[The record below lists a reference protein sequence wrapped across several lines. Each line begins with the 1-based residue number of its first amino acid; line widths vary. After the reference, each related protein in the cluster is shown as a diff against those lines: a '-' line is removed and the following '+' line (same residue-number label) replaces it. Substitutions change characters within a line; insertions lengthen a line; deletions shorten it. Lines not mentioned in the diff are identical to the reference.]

1 MVSDGQSKRP
11 RKKTGGSHDVPY
23 KYTHTIFEQHKTAVY
38 GAAFNPYL
46 EANAADNLLAT
57 CGGRYVSVYRLPVGE
72 RKIELLVQFQDP
84 NKDEGYYAVT
94 WAIDEII
101 DKHVVVVGGAKGII
115 RVLDPVTKDTCN
127 TLRGHG
133 EAVNE
138 LRTSPMNAMII
149 ASASKDRTARLW
161 NIRSSDCLAIFGGA
175 CGHLDEVISLDFDQD
190 QQFLLTASMDHTIR
204 VWDMRDR
211 TPTAERVD
219 KSLNGDVTSGSAEE
233 NHFPLAI
240 CRDVHTN
247 YVDCGRFLGNFIVS
261 KSCENSI
268 VLWKFGGFDCGPAG
282 DGTLIR
288 TETYVLHCAWMDLPK
303 ADTWFIKFDLHPNN
317 SYVACGNEAGQ
328 VHLWSLDRGEYP
340 ERKSDHVLVNP
351 GYTVLVRQCVFS
363 PDGETLVA
371 VGENGSVA
379 RYDFDHSPT
388 S

>member
-23 KYTHTIFEQHKTAVY
+23 KYTHTIFEQRKTAVY

-46 EANAADNLLAT
+46 EANATDNLLAT
-57 CGGRYVSVYRLPVGE
+57 CGGRYVS
-72 RKIELLVQFQDP
+72 FQDP

-219 KSLNGDVTSGSAEE
+219 KSLNGDT
-233 NHFPLAI
+233 FPLAI

-247 YVDCGRFLGNFIVS
+247 YVDCGPIPGELHRLQKLRELHRLVEIRR
-261 KSCENSI
+261 
-268 VLWKFGGFDCGPAG
+268 LRLRTRPG

-317 SYVACGNEAGQ
+317 SFVACGNEAGPSPL
-328 VHLWSLDRGEYP
+328 VVAGSRRVP
-340 ERKSDHVLVNP
+340 RAKERP
-351 GYTVLVRQCVFS
+351 RAARTARR
-363 PDGETLVA
+363 LVA

-379 RYDFDHSPT
+379 RYDFDHASN